1 MPAVASVPATL
12 TVSGWLYQPLVSA
25 ARLAPAVAAGGVASY
40 LRGRLAVARLP
51 ALSVQEPPTEVLPL
65 SGPL

>member
-1 MPAVASVPATL
+1 MPAVASVPEKP
-12 TVSGWLYQPLVSA
+12 TVSAWLYQPLLSA
-25 ARLAPAVAAGGVASY
+25 GRLPVAVAAGGVASY
-40 LRGRLAVARLP
+40 LKGRLAVVTLP